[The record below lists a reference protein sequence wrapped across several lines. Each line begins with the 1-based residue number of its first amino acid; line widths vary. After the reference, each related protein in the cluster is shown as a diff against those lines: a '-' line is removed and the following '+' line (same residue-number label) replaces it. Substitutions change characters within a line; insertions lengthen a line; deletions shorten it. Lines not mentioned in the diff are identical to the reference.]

1 MKIDLQRID
10 QTLERITQGQ
20 LDPLD
25 AARSLLGMA
34 SEPPNAQVIR
44 PPTSPLDRPL
54 GLQRQSLDQ
63 LVRTLGVPPAEIE
76 HDWRRQIQSLAHDWQ
91 QTHGVPLPSLELS
104 DLWVDADNRLSLR
117 SETLAADRLAA
128 VSDSACAEAPTT
140 PDTFPLDPISTPPSR
155 QKPAVAA
162 PPIGRRRMT
171 IAVLA
176 LTACTVAAVYG
187 SRYFLTASEPRSP
200 AQIAERS
207 QPATRSVTP
216 THPIPSAANS
226 RQRHIAPPNA
236 GTEPLQTLLPPDE
249 PDADFAVDL
258 LTTDNLPLSEV
269 LPSFAA
275 GADTTAETA
284 DTASPPETPQRG
296 SAPSAAT
303 ATDAMAD
310 ADTSP
315 PLLAPDPSP
324 QPPAVFEMPV
334 RFQFT
339 EPQVS
344 ASWPLAAPAG
354 FTADEWMVEVDVPES
369 VQMTWIEPLAAQ
381 NLRRSTGLLQWAP
394 AGAEAPLIGCR
405 IELRVATNLSLKL
418 RYAAQLDPSLPW
430 QTFSPEQ
437 LNTAVDRAAT
447 TLQRLLAQQSEL
459 ARQYT
464 AASSSGR
471 RLLKPNKEA
480 VDYNVERLQ
489 TLSQR
494 LQQLIDLQ
502 AALAQEAQLQ
512 IKLTT
517 QRPERKSVPLSG
529 P

>member
-1 MKIDLQRID
+1 MKIDFQRID
-10 QTLERITQGQ
+10 QTLERIAQGQ
-20 LDPLD
+20 LDPRD
-25 AARSLLGMA
+25 AARSLLGVA
-34 SEPPNAQVIR
+34 SEPPNAQLIR
-44 PPTSPLDRPL
+44 RPTSPLDRPL
-54 GLQRQSLDQ
+54 GPQRQPLDQ
-63 LVRTLGVPPAEIE
+63 LIRSLGVPPAEIE
-76 HDWRRQIQSLAHDWQ
+76 HDWRRQIQTLAHDWQ
-91 QTHGVPLPSLELS
+91 QTHGVPLPPLELS

-117 SETLAADRLAA
+117 SETLAVDRPAADK
-128 VSDSACAEAPTT
+128 DSACAAAPTT
-140 PDTFPLDPISTPPSR
+140 PDTFRLDPISTPPTS
-155 QKPAVAA
+155 QKSAVAA
-162 PPIGRRRMT
+162 PPIGRRKMT
-171 IAVLA
+171 IAALA
-176 LTACTVAAVYG
+176 LTACTVVALYG
-187 SRYFLTASEPRSP
+187 CHYFLATPEPRSP
-200 AQIAERS
+200 ARIAERS

-216 THPIPSAANS
+216 THPIPSATGS
-226 RQRHIAPPNA
+226 RQRHSAPPNA
-236 GTEPLQTLLPPDE
+236 VTEPLPTLLPLDE

-258 LTTDNLPLSEV
+258 LTTDNPPLSEV
-269 LPSFAA
+269 LPSLAA

-284 DTASPPETPQRG
+284 DTASPPETPQHG
-296 SAPSAAT
+296 SAQSAAT

-310 ADTSP
+310 AGTSP
-315 PLLAPDPSP
+315 PLLTPDPSP
-324 QPPAVFEMPV
+324 QPPAEFELPV
-334 RFQFT
+334 RLQFT
-339 EPQVS
+339 EPQAS
-344 ASWPLAAPAG
+344 AAWPLAAPAG
-354 FTADEWMVEVDVPES
+354 FTADELVVEVDVPQS

-394 AGAEAPLIGCR
+394 AGAETPLIGCR

-437 LNTAVDRAAT
+437 LKTAADRAAA

-480 VDYNVERLQ
+480 VDHNVQRLQ

-512 IKLTT
+512 IKLAA
-517 QRPERKSVPLSG
+517 QRPDRKSEPLPRS
-529 P
+529 